1 MSKSVKLR
9 TNAAIT
15 GIKKKTAIASS
26 AGERKRSAARP
37 CPLAVRA
44 PVFLL
49 FMRQPPSLFKDDVDL
64 TVQGRQPLLHR
75 HPVHRDQLSVL
86 PHLLGDLFPFGDL
99 RSGDD
104 VLQLFEERG

>member
-15 GIKKKTAIASS
+15 GIKKKTAMASS

-37 CPLAVRA
+37 RPLPLRVAVL
-44 PVFLL
+44 LL
-49 FMRQPPSLFKDDVDL
+49 FMRQPPSLFKDDVDFA
-64 TVQGRQPLLHR
+64 VQRRQPLLHG

-99 RSGDD
+99 RSGD
-104 VLQLFEERG
+104 